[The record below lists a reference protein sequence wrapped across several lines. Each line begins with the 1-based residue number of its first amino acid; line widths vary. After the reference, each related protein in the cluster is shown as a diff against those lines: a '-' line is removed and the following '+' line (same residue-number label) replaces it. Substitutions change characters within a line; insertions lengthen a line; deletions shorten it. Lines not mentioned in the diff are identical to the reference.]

1 MHWYYITEGRAHGPV
16 DSGQLLALS
25 DADIVRPETR
35 VWHQD
40 MSDWQPLKA
49 SETVQVTLHTCSR
62 CHQRRPDSEMLTYCN
77 QAICGACKSAFLQ
90 CIRDGVSLTVPPI
103 YAGFTIRL
111 LAWFVDA
118 VTLLAF
124 TTPLLVLLEGLA
136 PPPASLVLVIVSW
149 MAIALAG
156 GILTAAIQMLYETL
170 FVGCYGATPG
180 KMACGL
186 KIVRSDGSP
195 LTFRRAFARYW
206 GKVLTGMTMGIGF
219 LLIAIDSQRRSVH
232 DFICDTRVVRNE

>member
-1 MHWYYITEGRAHGPV
+1 MHWYYIAEGRAHGPV
-16 DSGQLLALS
+16 DSGQLLALT
-25 DADIVRPETR
+25 DGAIVHSETR
-35 VWHQD
+35 VWRQG

-49 SETVQVTLHTCSR
+49 SETVQITLRTCSR
-62 CHQRRPDSEMLTYCN
+62 CHHRRADSEMLTYCN
-77 QAICGACKSAFLQ
+77 QAICGACKNAFLQ
-90 CIRDGVSLTVPPI
+90 CVRDGVSLATPPI
-103 YAGFTIRL
+103 YAGFTIRV

-136 PPPASLVLVIVSW
+136 PTQSGLALVIVSW

-156 GILTAAIQMLYETL
+156 GILTAAIQMLYETW
-170 FVGCYGATPG
+170 FVGRYGATPG

-186 KIVRSDGSP
+186 KVVRPDGSP

-219 LLIAIDSQRRSVH
+219 LLIAIDSQCRSMH
-232 DFICDTRVVRNE
+232 DFICDTRVVHNE

>member
-1 MHWYYITEGRAHGPV
+1 MHWYYITEGRSHGPV

-25 DADIVRPETR
+25 DAAIVRPETR
-35 VWHQD
+35 VWHQG
-40 MSDWQPLKA
+40 MSDWQPLNA
-49 SETVQVTLHTCSR
+49 SETVQITLRTCSR

-77 QAICGACKSAFLQ
+77 QEICGACKSAFLQ
-90 CIRDGVSLTVPPI
+90 CIRDGVSLAVPPT

-124 TTPLLVLLEGLA
+124 TTPLLLLLEGLA
-136 PPPASLVLVIVSW
+136 PPPTSLVLVIVSW

-170 FVGCYGATPG
+170 FVGYYGATPG

-186 KIVRSDGSP
+186 KIVRPDGSP

-219 LLIAIDSQRRSVH
+219 LLIAIDSQCRSMH

>member
-1 MHWYYITEGRAHGPV
+1 MHWYYIAEGRAHGPV
-16 DSGQLLALS
+16 DSRQLLAL
-25 DADIVRPETR
+25 ADGAIVHPETR
-35 VWHQD
+35 IWRQG

-49 SETVQVTLHTCSR
+49 SETVQITPLTCSR
-62 CHQRRPDSEMLTYCN
+62 CHRGQSDSEMLTYCD
-77 QAICGACKSAFLQ
+77 QAICGQCKSAFLQ
-90 CIRDGVSLTVPPI
+90 CIRDGVSFAEPPI
-103 YAGFTIRL
+103 YAGFTIRV

-118 VTLLAF
+118 VTLLVF

-136 PPPASLVLVIVSW
+136 PPQGGLVVVIVSW
-149 MAIALAG
+149 TAITLVG
-156 GILTAAIQMLYETL
+156 GILTAAIQMLYETW
-170 FVGCYGATPG
+170 FVGRYGATPG

-186 KIVRSDGSP
+186 KIVRPDGSL

-219 LLIAIDSQRRSVH
+219 LLITVDGQCRSMH